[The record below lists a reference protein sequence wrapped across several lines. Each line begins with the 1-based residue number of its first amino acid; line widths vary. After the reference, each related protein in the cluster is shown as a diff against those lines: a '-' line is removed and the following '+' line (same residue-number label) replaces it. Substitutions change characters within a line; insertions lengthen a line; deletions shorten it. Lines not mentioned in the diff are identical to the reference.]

1 MSGFAHFACQVG
13 RKHQNGPSEIRRF
26 HGRSAARFR
35 DGLDN
40 FRREGHCGLRLGALA
55 REAFHGRKQDGN
67 CR

>member
-26 HGRSAARFR
+26 HGRSAARIGGGR
-35 DGLDN
+35 DNSRHEGL
-40 FRREGHCGLRLGALA
+40 GVLA
-55 REAFHGRKQDGN
+55 RKDFHGRKQDGN

>member
-26 HGRSAARFR
+26 HGRSAARFG
-35 DGLDN
+35 DGRDN
-40 FRREGHCGLRLGALA
+40 FRQEGLFALA
-55 REAFHGRKQDGN
+55 REAFHGRKQDGS